1 MTLSRKA
8 PLARRIFVRNNPMEN
23 LSAYLAAIDAS
34 EQLAEPLKE
43 IQRDVVAPELAD
55 IALKLKGRLEK
66 CGALTP
72 HYSELLDGVPSEM
85 ALADA
90 ARAAGKTVDARAA
103 MMRAV
108 GKVNFVIAAFVG
120 PRPEA

>member
-1 MTLSRKA
+1 MA
-8 PLARRIFVRNNPMEN
+8 N

-34 EQLAEPLKE
+34 EQLVEPIKE

-55 IALKLKGRLEK
+55 IAFRFKAKLDK
-66 CGALTP
+66 CGALTQ
-72 HYSELLDGVPSEM
+72 HYRELLDGVPFEM
-85 ALADA
+85 ASADA
-90 ARAAGKTVDARAA
+90 ARAAGKTLDARAA

-108 GKVNFVIAAFVG
+108 GKINVVIAAFAG

>member
-1 MTLSRKA
+1 
-8 PLARRIFVRNNPMEN
+8 MEN

-34 EQLAEPLKE
+34 EHLAGPIKD

-55 IALKLKGRLEK
+55 IALNLKDRLEK
-66 CGALTP
+66 CAALTP
-72 HYSELLDGVPSEM
+72 HYGELLDGVSSEM
-85 ALADA
+85 ASADA
-90 ARAAGKTVDARAA
+90 ARAAGKTLDARAA

-108 GKVNFVIAAFVG
+108 GRVNFVIAAFVG

>member
-1 MTLSRKA
+1 MGSTVA
-8 PLARRIFVRNNPMEN
+8 NVC
-23 LSAYLAAIDAS
+23 AYLAAIDAS
-34 EQLAEPLKE
+34 EQLAQPIKD
-43 IQRDVVAPELAD
+43 IKRDVVAPELAD
-55 IALKLKGRLEK
+55 IALKFKNRLDK

-85 ALADA
+85 ASAEA
-90 ARAAGKTVDARAA
+90 ARAAGKTLDARAA

-108 GKVNFVIAAFVG
+108 GRINFVIAAFLR